1 MCIWDNQ
8 AAALGTVL
16 WEKVR
21 HDYGRKLG
29 NYEDADETVQL
40 TEAEVAKL
48 PIVVIPESH
57 GTFDDLPAHV
67 RGLICIVD
75 RGDANLYL
83 VNTEGFDYARYVA
96 ILEVVKG

>member
-1 MCIWDNQ
+1 MDIWDNQ
-8 AAALGTVL
+8 AAALGTVM

-21 HDYGRKLG
+21 HSFGRKLG
-29 NYEDADETVQL
+29 DYAAADETVQL

-48 PIVVIPESH
+48 PIVIIPDIDS
-57 GTFDDLPAHV
+57 TFDKLPACV
-67 RGLICIVD
+67 RGLICVVD
-75 RGDANLYL
+75 RDDANLYL